1 MLLGIICAILRKR
14 TMKEKRETRL
24 LAFAGEVIFSRDH
37 VHSVATARTGGAP
50 RNSATCNPA
59 SRNSL
64 IAREEGQKK
73 PRIKIRIVSV
83 ASTICTMTVSISRRT
98 SLPVASAI
106 DVMLPQSGGGGVL
119 VPVLKVNDDC
129 FNSQIRYPNPHTTS
143 CKSFNPTSPANYE
156 TCVVSPAD
164 SPNLILHSYKTS
176 PSADKYSPQSKY
188 SPIENLQLFQN
199 VFLKHKH
206 RR

>member
-1 MLLGIICAILRKR
+1 MHHDGLDLQAHRLYLLHLRSTSCYPKV
-14 TMKEKRETRL
+14 
-24 LAFAGEVIFSRDH
+24 AGE
-37 VHSVATARTGGAP
+37 G
-50 RNSATCNPA
+50 
-59 SRNSL
+59 L
-64 IAREEGQKK
+64 
-73 PRIKIRIVSV
+73 
-83 ASTICTMTVSISRRT
+83 
-98 SLPVASAI
+98 
-106 DVMLPQSGGGGVL
+106 VL
-119 VPVLKVNDDC
+119 VHKVNDDC
-129 FNSQIRYPNPHTTS
+129 LNSQIRYPNPHTTS

-176 PSADKYSPQSKY
+176 PSADKYSSQSKY